1 MKLQLISWITAGMV
15 CASAAHAQ
23 LAEKIV
29 SGDDIK
35 VPASIE
41 AAIASA
47 NRPAEE
53 KARDANRQPGKIMS
67 FFGIERGDK
76 VAELM
81 TSGGYYVGVLS
92 EIVGP
97 EGTVY
102 GHNNGW
108 IMQRQDDG
116 RSPIAKRID
125 KVGHTNV
132 VDLVGEIEDPGLPTG
147 ELDAV
152 FIVLIYHDML
162 GLFETDTAAANKA
175 IYDAL
180 KPGGVYGIIDHH
192 APIGTGLDATRTL
205 HRVERHEVVQ
215 DILKA
220 GFVLEAETDLLEN
233 LDDPKSGSVFGPDIR
248 GQSHRFVLKFRKPS

>member
-1 MKLQLISWITAGMV
+1 MKLHLISLIAAGLV
-15 CASAAHAQ
+15 YGSAAHAQ
-23 LAEKIV
+23 LANTYV
-29 SGDDIK
+29 AGDEIS

-41 AAIASA
+41 AAIASDR
-47 NRPAEE
+47 RPADE
-53 KARDANRQPGKIMS
+53 KARDANRKPGEIMT
-67 FFGIERGDK
+67 FFGVEPGDT

-81 TSGGYYVGVLS
+81 AASGYYVGVLS
-92 EIVGP
+92 EVVGP
-97 EGTVY
+97 QGTVY

-108 IMQRQDDG
+108 IMQRQEDG

-125 KVGHTNV
+125 KIGHTNV
-132 VDLVGEIEDPGLPTG
+132 VDLVGELEDPGLPDG

-192 APIGTGLDATRTL
+192 APMGTGLGATGTL
-205 HRVERHEVVQ
+205 HRVERHEAVQ

-220 GFVLEAETDLLEN
+220 GFVLDAETDLLEN
-233 LDDPKSGSVFGPDIR
+233 LDDPMTGSVFGPDIR
-248 GQSHRFVLKFRKPS
+248 GQSHRFVVKFRKPS